1 MIKRCVS
8 NFSSEGALENRRP
21 GLCHQTITNPAI
33 LEKAIGASNES
44 PNMSV
49 RRLAQQLGAS
59 VSTTHPILTK
69 MLSLFPYKVQVFE
82 QLQDGN
88 FERRVR
94 FRKWLKDKADENP
107 DFLGNLPTSDGT
119 HFSSDGSVKRQ
130 HFMFRPKKTQKKS
143 GKFHSIHLV
152 WHFDVRSLKVQ

>member
-1 MIKRCVS
+1 M
-8 NFSSEGALENRRP
+8 GAINK
-21 GLCHQTITNPAI
+21 N
-33 LEKAIGASNES
+33 

-49 RRLAQQLGAS
+49 KRLGQHLGAS
-59 VSTTHPILTK
+59 VDTNQQIKTNS
-69 MLSLFPYKVQVFE
+69 LSLFPYKVQVFE

-152 WHFDVRSLKVQ
+152 